1 MDWMMMRAIDR
12 TSETWWS
19 LEQMDLDT
27 LFVVNEYYDIKDFL
41 EETQHKAEK
50 QKQDAESKMN
60 KYR

>member
-1 MDWMMMRAIDR
+1 
-12 TSETWWS
+12 
-19 LEQMDLDT
+19 MDLDT